1 MKCLNLTN
9 VAMAIVTVGLMG
21 YRVEAQSPS
30 ESSASM
36 IVAGEVAQV
45 EGGFHRSKDLLG
57 VDTLDIVDKV
67 YVITDQAGRE
77 LHLELSDDTIVR
89 SRVIPGDRIEAEIS
103 SKGTPSR
110 SRESNRNSRGR
121 GSGEEHVHSR

>member
-9 VAMAIVTVGLMG
+9 VAMAIVTAGLILVLG

-45 EGGFHRSKDLLG
+45 KGGFHRSEDLLG

-67 YVITDQAGRE
+67 YVITDRAGRE
-77 LHLELSDDTIVR
+77 VRLELSDDTIVR

-103 SKGTPSR
+103 SKGHTLSVTRIEP
-110 SRESNRNSRGR
+110 
-121 GSGEEHVHSR
+121 

>member
-1 MKCLNLTN
+1 
-9 VAMAIVTVGLMG
+9 MAIVTVGLILVLG

-30 ESSASM
+30 GK
-36 IVAGEVAQV
+36 IVTGEVAQV

-77 LHLELSDDTIVR
+77 VRLELSDDTKIR
-89 SRVIPGDRIEAEIS
+89 SRVIPGDKIEAEIS
-103 SKGTPSR
+103 PEGHTLSVTRIEP
-110 SRESNRNSRGR
+110 
-121 GSGEEHVHSR
+121 